1 MSPSPVEHVVIVG
14 GGIAGLAAAE
24 QLLRHAPDQAPTRQ
38 PPRVT
43 IIEPSG
49 RPGGVVAS
57 VRQDGWLIERSAD
70 SFLAARPEGIDLV
83 TRLGLAHEL
92 IGIQPRVRRALI
104 LHRGRMVPVPA
115 GFRLLAPGR
124 VAPLL
129 TTPLLSWRG
138 KLRLLYEPF
147 IPTGRAAD
155 ESLEQFAMRRLG
167 REAFER
173 LVQPL
178 VAGIWTADPARLSM
192 AAACPDFLTMERHA
206 GSLFA
211 GERARIRKAPTGQ
224 EASGARYGQFVS
236 LASGMETLPRRL
248 AEHVEAAGA
257 RLVAD
262 RAVAMRRLG
271 ERWQVELAGQAPL
284 DASAVI
290 IAVPAP
296 AASHLLAAADPTL
309 AEALRAIDYAGSA
322 VVSLGFARD
331 AVAHPLDAAGVVV
344 PRREG
349 RGILAISFSSEKFPG
364 RAPEGHVL
372 VRVFVGG
379 ALDPGAALLDDVALL
394 SRVRRDA
401 DAMLGIR
408 GEPRIVQIDR
418 WHAAMPQYH
427 LGHVERVATI
437 RARAAALPRLALA
450 GAAYEG
456 VGIPQ
461 VIASGQ
467 EAAKAIS

>member
-24 QLLRHAPDQAPTRQ
+24 QLLRHGHDHVAHRQ
-38 PPRVT
+38 SPRVT

-92 IGIQPRVRRALI
+92 IGVEPRVRRALI

-124 VAPLL
+124 VASLL

-138 KLRLLYEPF
+138 KLRLFCEPF
-147 IPTGRAAD
+147 IPRGRAAD
-155 ESLEQFAMRRLG
+155 ESLEQFAVRRLG

-192 AAACPDFLTMERHA
+192 AAACPDFLAMERHA

-211 GERARIRKAPTGQ
+211 GEIARIRNAPTGQ

-248 AEHVEAAGA
+248 AEHVEAFGA

-262 RAVAMRRLG
+262 RALAVRRVG
-271 ERWQVELAGQAPL
+271 QRWQVELAGQAPL
-284 DASAVI
+284 DADAVI

-296 AASHLLAAADPTL
+296 AASLLMADADPTL
-309 AEALRAIDYAGSA
+309 ADALRAIDYAGSA
-322 VVSLGFARD
+322 VVSLGFARN

-344 PRREG
+344 PRCEG
-349 RGILAISFSSEKFPG
+349 RGILAISFLSEKFPG

-372 VRVFVGG
+372 FRVFVGG
-379 ALDPGAALLDDVALL
+379 ALDPEAASLDDVALL

-401 DAMLGIR
+401 DALLGIR

-437 RARAAALPRLALA
+437 KALARALPRLALA
-450 GAAYEG
+450 GAAYQG